1 MDGGCSSWRKRF
13 TMSFGEHRGAEPR
26 AAIPGRSDPMLRII
40 NAVQTLQVDV
50 GHSRYSISIG
60 SGLLANRELLEA
72 RIRGRDLLIV
82 TNTTVARL
90 YLATLTGSLAGK
102 RVAEC
107 ILPDGEQHKALQ
119 TAAWVFDALVGNKM
133 NRDATVLAL
142 GGGVVGDIAGFAA
155 ACYQRGVG
163 YVQMPTTLLAQV
175 DSSVGGKTGVN
186 HSGGKN
192 LIGAFYQPQAVI
204 ADTDALST
212 LPDRELKSGLA
223 EVIKHGVVW
232 DPMLF
237 TWLERNT
244 AQLLARDAEALTYA
258 ISRSCEIKATVVA
271 RDEREHDLRA
281 ILNFGHTFGHAI
293 EAATGYEKY
302 LHGEAVALGMIIAA
316 DLSCRMGLVDAAVKE
331 RLGDTLARAGLPT
344 EAPRIGAARAYEL
357 MQMDKKVLGG
367 ALRLVLLE
375 KLGRAIVTDQYPKA
389 ALESTLAEHFQ

>member
-1 MDGGCSSWRKRF
+1 M
-13 TMSFGEHRGAEPR
+13 
-26 AAIPGRSDPMLRII
+26 
-40 NAVQTLQVDV
+40 QTLQVDL
-50 GHSRYSISIG
+50 GACSYPIKIG
-60 SGLLANRELLEA
+60 SGLLTDRNLMESQ
-72 RIRGRDLLIV
+72 IPGRDLLIV
-82 TNTTVARL
+82 TNTTVAKL
-90 YLATLTGSLAGK
+90 YLAKLTGSLSQ
-102 RVAEC
+102 RRIAEC
-107 ILPDGEQHKALQ
+107 ILPDGEQHKTLQ
-119 TAAWVFDALVGNKM
+119 TASWVLDALVANKM

-155 ACYQRGVG
+155 ACYQRGIG

-237 TWLERNT
+237 TWLERNIPK
-244 AQLLARDAEALTYA
+244 LLARDAEALTYA
-258 ISRSCEIKATVVA
+258 ICRSCEIKATVVA
-271 RDEREHDLRA
+271 RDEREHNLRA

-293 EAATGYEKY
+293 EAATSYEKY
-302 LHGEAVALGMIIAA
+302 LHGEAVALGMIIAT
-316 DLSCRMGLVDAAVKE
+316 DLSCRLGMIDAAIKE
-331 RLGDTLARAGLPT
+331 RLRESLALAGLPT

-367 ALRLVLLE
+367 AVRLVLLQ

-389 ALESTLAEHFQ
+389 ALEATLAEHFE